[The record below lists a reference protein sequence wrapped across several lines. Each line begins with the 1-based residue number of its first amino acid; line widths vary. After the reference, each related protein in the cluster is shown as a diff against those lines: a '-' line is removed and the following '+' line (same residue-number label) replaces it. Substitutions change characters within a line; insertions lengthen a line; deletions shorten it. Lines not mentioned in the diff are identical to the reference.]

1 MTGYQIQD
9 PGTNFWVLSES
20 QGRGV
25 GTLVNHILDLNAP
38 RVVFQPLIFTLVLV
52 PSALTFFSVAVHGTF
67 TVLNLLWI

>member
-25 GTLVNHILDLNAP
+25 GTLVAHTRDVNAP
-38 RVVFQPLIFTLVLV
+38 RVVFQPLIFSLVIV
-52 PSALTFFSVAVHGTF
+52 PSALTFCWLAVHGTF

>member
-25 GTLVNHILDLNAP
+25 GTLVAHTRDVNAP
-38 RVVFQPLIFTLVLV
+38 RVVFQPLIFSLVIV
-52 PSALTFFSVAVHGTF
+52 PSA
-67 TVLNLLWI
+67 

>member
-1 MTGYQIQD
+1 MTGYLIQD

-38 RVVFQPLIFTLVLV
+38 RVVLKPLIFSVVVL
-52 PSALTFFSVAVHGTF
+52 PSA
-67 TVLNLLWI
+67 

>member
-25 GTLVNHILDLNAP
+25 GTLLAHILDENAR
-38 RVVFQPLIFTLVLV
+38 RVVLKPLIFSVVVV

-67 TVLNLLWI
+67 TILYLLWI